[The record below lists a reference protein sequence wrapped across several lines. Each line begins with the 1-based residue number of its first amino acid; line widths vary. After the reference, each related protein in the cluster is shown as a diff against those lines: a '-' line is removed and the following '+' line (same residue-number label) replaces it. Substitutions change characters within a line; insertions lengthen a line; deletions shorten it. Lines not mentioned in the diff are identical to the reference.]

1 MSLNAYIDI
10 VNCDNPNDLKVHQKK
25 HIQSIRNHINEL
37 KTKKYQDYIGTDKA
51 EFIMMFI
58 PNEAAYICAMQ
69 LDATLW
75 QEAYDNRVLLI
86 SPTHLISALK
96 LIEQLWR
103 HDRQT
108 KNAIEIATESGKMY
122 DKFVGF
128 VEDMKSIERAINNAQ
143 ASYNG
148 AMTKLKY
155 GRGNLID
162 KATKLKEMGAK
173 ASKALPQNE
182 S

>member
-1 MSLNAYIDI
+1 
-10 VNCDNPNDLKVHQKK
+10 
-25 HIQSIRNHINEL
+25 
-37 KTKKYQDYIGTDKA
+37 
-51 EFIMMFI
+51 
-58 PNEAAYICAMQ
+58 
-69 LDATLW
+69 
-75 QEAYDNRVLLI
+75 
-86 SPTHLISALK
+86 
-96 LIEQLWR
+96 
-103 HDRQT
+103 
-108 KNAIEIATESGKMY
+108 MY

>member
-1 MSLNAYIDI
+1 
-10 VNCDNPNDLKVHQKK
+10 
-25 HIQSIRNHINEL
+25 
-37 KTKKYQDYIGTDKA
+37 
-51 EFIMMFI
+51 
-58 PNEAAYICAMQ
+58 MQ